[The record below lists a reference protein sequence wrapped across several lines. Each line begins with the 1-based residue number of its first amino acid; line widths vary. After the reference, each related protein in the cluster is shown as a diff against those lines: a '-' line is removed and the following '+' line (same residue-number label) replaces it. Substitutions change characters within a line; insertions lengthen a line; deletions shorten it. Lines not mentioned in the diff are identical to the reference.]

1 VRASAPKPRIGV
13 LLPLTQTF
21 ATTLVIVV
29 LGLLSGIELAR
40 ALGPLGRGQ
49 VAGALLWPGLLTYLG
64 AIGLGQAV
72 VVFTAAQNNQ
82 EVNSTIFS
90 TAACLGLALSIFA
103 MAAGFFMLPALLR
116 SQSAEVIRAS
126 RVFLLT
132 IPGGILS
139 GFITSCLQGR
149 CSFLKLNFVRL
160 IIPVGYVL
168 GLATLIIFHRISLM
182 SVVLVQLTLS
192 YLTLLLGYM
201 ILFTE
206 GIYFSARN
214 AKTRV
219 ARELLAFGSKAY
231 LGILSGTLNQ
241 RLDQALLAAFFPAAQ
256 LGIYSVAVSTAGATD
271 SISFAFRT
279 VASGRIAQKR
289 LLAEKQVELRRML
302 VRFFPILL
310 AGAAA
315 LAALLPKLV
324 PFVYGSEFRSA
335 IVPAE
340 VLLIAQVCYAAKNL
354 LTSAAEAFGD
364 SWLGSKA
371 ELIGLGPNILLLV
384 ILLPRLGIVGAALAS
399 VFAYSI
405 QAGVIGWGFARKR
418 WPEHSLTEQSDIHPQ
433 CC

>member
-1 VRASAPKPRIGV
+1 LAPKPRIGFF
-13 LLPLTQTF
+13 LPLTQTF
-21 ATTLVIVV
+21 ATTLIIVV

-40 ALGPLGRGQ
+40 ALGPFGRGQ
-49 VAGALLWPGLLTYLG
+49 VAGALLWPGLLICLG

-72 VVFTAAQNNQ
+72 VVFTAAQSDQ

-90 TAACLGLALSIFA
+90 TAACLGLALSIFV
-103 MAAGFFMLPALLR
+103 MAAGFFIIPAVLR

-139 GFITSCLQGR
+139 GFITSSLQGR

-168 GLATLIIFHRISLM
+168 GLAILIIFGHISVM
-182 SVVLVQLTLS
+182 TVIFVQLALS
-192 YLTLLLGYM
+192 YLTLLLGYG
-201 ILFTE
+201 ILVTE
-206 GIYFSARN
+206 GIHFSPSNVDTRI
-214 AKTRV
+214 AKGI
-219 ARELLAFGSKAY
+219 LAFGFKAY
-231 LGILSGTLNQ
+231 LGTLSGTLNQ

-271 SISFAFRT
+271 TISFAFRT
-279 VASGRIAQKR
+279 VASGRIAQKQS
-289 LLAEKQVELRRML
+289 LAEKNLELRRTL
-302 VRFFPILL
+302 LRFFPILL

-324 PFVYGSEFRSA
+324 PFFYGSEFRSA

-340 VLLIAQVCYAAKNL
+340 VLLIAQVFYSAKNL
-354 LTSAAEAFGD
+354 LTSVAEAFGD

-371 ELIGLGPNILLLV
+371 EVIGLLPNFLLLMV
-384 ILLPRLGIVGAALAS
+384 LLPRLGILGAALAS
-399 VFAYSI
+399 VFGYSI
-405 QAGVIGWGFARKR
+405 QAGLMAWVFSRKA
-418 WPEHSLTEQSDIHPQ
+418 WPEHSLTEQMGVNY
-433 CC
+433 